1 MFRGAFAQRRCL
13 EPADA
18 FYERKATEGGK
29 QPFAIARHDGQPMAF
44 AGLWEGYRW
53 LDGTVL
59 RTFAIITTGAN
70 ADMTGLH
77 NRMPV
82 ILDQADWPEWL
93 GEAEGDRTAMLRPG
107 PGRYSADLAGQH
119 QGQHAPEQ
127 RRRATRSA
135 VA

>member
-29 QPFAIARHDGQPMAF
+29 QPSAIARHDGQPMAF

-93 GEAEGDRTAMLRPG
+93 GEAEGDRTAMLRPVPDG
-107 PGRYSADLAGQH
+107 TLRTWPVSTRVNTPRNNDAELP
-119 QGQHAPEQ
+119 APL
-127 RRRATRSA
+127 
-135 VA
+135 